1 MDGADEDLAKQGL
14 KQDRER
20 DALDGYHERRLE
32 KIRRRVPLDEN
43 KLITLEE
50 VQGLV
55 DGPTPARRSPRSG

>member
-1 MDGADEDLAKQGL
+1 MHGADEDLAKQGL

-32 KIRRRVPLDEN
+32 KIRRRVPLDED

-50 VQGLV
+50 LRGLA
-55 DGPTPARRSPRSG
+55 DGPASARRTPRPR